1 MLKQCFCTVAL
12 TTLFASTSAFA
23 ASDDTGKHP
32 AHEMDDSV
40 SPKAAE
46 IDQQADYQWGK
57 DKAANNSADK
67 SSDSNHPAHDM
78 GESAERINK
87 ESKDDYQENRLNAVE
102 EDNAMHPAHEM
113 DEVEPVQK
121 RGQ

>member
-1 MLKQCFCTVAL
+1 
-12 TTLFASTSAFA
+12 
-23 ASDDTGKHP
+23 
-32 AHEMDDSV
+32 MDDSV